1 MKKSI
6 TVFIAILCLVT
17 VSAFAKGPMRHGR
30 NSAGT
35 IASVDDAGKSFVLR
49 SGKTDTTVYWTAA
62 TKVTGGTVKAD
73 EHAVVR
79 WMSKDGKNFATSIK
93 ITPVKAAAAPAKAVA
108 PAKKKS

>member
-35 IASVDDAGKSFVLR
+35 IASVDDAGK
-49 SGKTDTTVYWTAA
+49 
-62 TKVTGGTVKAD
+62 
-73 EHAVVR
+73 
-79 WMSKDGKNFATSIK
+79 
-93 ITPVKAAAAPAKAVA
+93 
-108 PAKKKS
+108 